1 MEWTKDQL
9 AALEALDSRS
19 NVFLTGAAGTGK
31 STVLK
36 EARKRKFD
44 TAETAVLAST
54 GTAAI
59 LVGGRTFHSFFGLG
73 ILEGGFD
80 ATVARA
86 VSHRGIAKR
95 LAKARSVI
103 IDEVSMLGAKE
114 LDAAEAIARKVRKV
128 SEPWGG
134 LRVVF
139 VGDFAQLPPVTRQG
153 EERAWAFH
161 SAAWRAAEVTVVDL
175 KEVVRSSVT
184 EWNKV
189 LGAVRKGELTPEADQ
204 ALKRLVRP
212 VDVEFSG
219 TRLFSRRHQVDS
231 INQERLS
238 RLGGKEHVF
247 PTIYSGRAPKVDELK
262 RNAPI
267 PETLVLK
274 ERALVMFRNNHPDG
288 IWVNGSLGHIEEIS
302 KKELKVQLL
311 SGKVVEV
318 EPVEFSVLDAEGSV
332 AAVASN
338 FPLTLSWACT
348 IHKAQGATLDRA
360 HVDLKGVW
368 EHGQAY
374 VALSRVRS
382 PEALSLE
389 GWSKNVVRIDPEV
402 SRFYRWSGASDFED
416 EFTTDLFP
424 SP

>member
-1 MEWTKDQL
+1 VEWTNDQQ
-9 AALEALDSRS
+9 AALECLGSSA

-36 EARKRKFD
+36 EARKRNFD
-44 TAETAVLAST
+44 TSETAILAST

-95 LAKARSVI
+95 LTKARTVI

-128 SEPWGG
+128 SAPWGG

-161 SAAWRAAEVTVVDL
+161 SAAWRAAEVSVVDL
-175 KEVVRSSVT
+175 KEVVRSNVA

-189 LGAVRKGELTPEADQ
+189 LGAVRKGTLNAESDQ
-204 ALKRLVRP
+204 QLRQLVRP
-212 VDVEFSG
+212 VDVDFSG
-219 TRLFSRRHQVDS
+219 TRLFSRRHQVDT

-267 PETLVLK
+267 PEILVLK
-274 ERALVMFRNNHPDG
+274 ERALVMFRNNHPDST
-288 IWVNGSLGHIEEIS
+288 WVNGSLGHVQAISAKEI
-302 KKELKVQLL
+302 KVELL

-318 EPVEFSVLDAEGSV
+318 EPVDFSVLDAEGSV
-332 AAVASN
+332 AAVATN
-338 FPLTLSWACT
+338 FPLSLSWACT

-389 GWSKNVVRIDPEV
+389 GWSKNVVRIDPQV
-402 SRFYRWSGASDFED
+402 SQFYRWSDDDSLEGFS
-416 EFTTDLFP
+416 TDLFP